1 MHGTTNPS
9 QQSECEKLK
18 SPSLSKRLSSWKK
31 ASSSANV
38 VSLAEFF
45 RIRSRLD
52 PATSLRRHLLSAR
65 TVIPRGRTQDDGDDD
80 DDGDGDGDGDDDD
93 DGDGDEENKFFFE
106 KMSNLFLRTCEEAS
120 LKQYHALRK
129 QHESYNCFRFPGL
142 SICDV
147 RRDVARDVC
156 TCRGERRERRRTEHF
171 ERR

>member
-80 DDGDGDGDGDDDD
+80 DDGDGD
-93 DGDGDEENKFFFE
+93 EENKFFFE

-120 LKQYHALRK
+120 LKQYHAL
-129 QHESYNCFRFPGL
+129 SYFYTSLDFLCSKIKDRQKLEIFL
-142 SICDV
+142 
-147 RRDVARDVC
+147 
-156 TCRGERRERRRTEHF
+156 
-171 ERR
+171 